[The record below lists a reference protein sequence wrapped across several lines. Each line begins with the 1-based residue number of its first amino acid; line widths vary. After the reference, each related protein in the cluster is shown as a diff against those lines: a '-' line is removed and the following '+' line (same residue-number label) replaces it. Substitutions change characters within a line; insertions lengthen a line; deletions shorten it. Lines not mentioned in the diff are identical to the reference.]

1 MRASSRDSAV
11 SSADR
16 NAGGARGG
24 WSALR
29 RDARGRRHRFLE
41 GELGAGKT
49 LFVRG
54 VAAGLGADPDEVSSP
69 TFSLVN
75 RYGGGRMPLIH
86 LDLYRLEAST
96 PESTARLVGLDELLL
111 EGGVVA
117 IEWPD
122 RLAGLALEETVR
134 VDIAYDGDDARIV
147 TATEHHQNPE
157 R

>member
-1 MRASSRDSAV
+1 MLE
-11 SSADR
+11 
-16 NAGGARGG
+16 GATTV
-24 WSALR
+24 L
-29 RDARGRRHRFLE
+29 LE

-54 VAAGLGADPDEVSSP
+54 MAGGLGADPDEVSSP

-86 LDLYRLEAST
+86 LDLYRLEAAT
-96 PESTARLVGLDELLL
+96 PESTARLVGLDELMH

-122 RLAGLALEETVR
+122 RLAGLTLEDAVR

-147 TATEHHQNPE
+147 TATDSRRPE